1 MPIKDISNKQGKIIY
16 TVPIVKFPLFYKLKY
31 WVTYSAKDPHRYGY
45 PITKLMHIAPNIASF
60 ALYFSLKS

>member
-31 WVTYSAKDPHRYGY
+31 WVTYSAKDPHRYG
-45 PITKLMHIAPNIASF
+45 
-60 ALYFSLKS
+60 